1 MLQRVVGRAPVVSEL
16 PNVSYI
22 RSLPDLTPRDQRKL
36 KRSGIDQDELTA
48 AFLGIQM
55 ISTIAPPPQPPKRTR
70 TFMDGG
76 VLMTRPKMMA
86 AVLEAQR
93 RQKVE
98 ERVIKAREGQEKREI
113 QEQAAILKQFEKERR
128 QQEKNKK
135 NKGKIATSTRPR
147 PRKGI
152 TQQATELGDSQ
163 GVAPSNFGQTF
174 DMYVVKSP
182 VSRSSSGHALLE
194 SHFSGHSGR

>member
-135 NKGKIATSTRPR
+135 NKVRSQLQPGQDRVKVSLNKPPNWETRKELHHQTLVRPST
-147 PRKGI
+147 
-152 TQQATELGDSQ
+152 
-163 GVAPSNFGQTF
+163 
-174 DMYVVKSP
+174 
-182 VSRSSSGHALLE
+182 
-194 SHFSGHSGR
+194 